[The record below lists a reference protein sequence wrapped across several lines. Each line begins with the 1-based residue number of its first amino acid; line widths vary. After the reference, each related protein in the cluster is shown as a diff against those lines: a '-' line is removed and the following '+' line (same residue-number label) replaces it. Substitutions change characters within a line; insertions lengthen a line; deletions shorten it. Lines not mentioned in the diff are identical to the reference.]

1 MIPKGERPIMILP
14 KADELAKFNAYALVL
29 AAAKRANQ
37 LHVQGIERKAL
48 IKTDSRNVLTVAL
61 EEIASGRIVPT
72 LKEVQALPP
81 EAYPDYQAQQQAL
94 AESEAALAA
103 EIYNQENADI
113 INSMELLS
121 TEEAAAAAAAADM
134 EDPDAMLPPSEFN
147 ASILDKA
154 IAKIREEKN
163 LAQSEDSMSDEDA
176 SDEEIT
182 PDDESTDEDLN

>member
-1 MIPKGERPIMILP
+1 MILP

-147 ASILDKA
+147 DSILAKA

-163 LAQSEDSMSDEDA
+163 IAQSDDSESDEA
-176 SDEEIT
+176 SSDDEIT
-182 PDDESTDEDLN
+182 PDGESTDEDLI